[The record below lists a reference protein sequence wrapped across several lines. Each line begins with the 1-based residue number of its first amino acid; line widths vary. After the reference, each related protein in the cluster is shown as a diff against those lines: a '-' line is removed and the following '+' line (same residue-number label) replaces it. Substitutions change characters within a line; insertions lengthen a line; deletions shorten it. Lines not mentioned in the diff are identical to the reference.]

1 MPKFRQTVPVSGST
15 VAFRYMAIL
24 FLMFVG
30 GNLFAANSE
39 LNARLDSREIPVGG
53 YTYLN
58 IEVEGVG
65 SADVETPHIDGLVF
79 RRSGN
84 SSNTSIVNGR
94 VSRSVTLRFTI
105 LGETEGTYTIPPL
118 EVTTDD
124 QTYQTKPLQITVSKV
139 ANTSTRSSRPS
150 SSDVA
155 GNLTAEEIHRIAFIS
170 IKTGKDKA
178 YIGESIPLTL
188 KLYLNTGARFNQIN
202 QAPSI
207 ENDAIMIPTFGEDFQ
222 QTIEN
227 VDGERYQV
235 FAWDSA
241 FSATKSGETTLKATL
256 ELSFLVRA
264 RRQNSFPSSI
274 FDSDF
279 FSPSFQAVPIIA
291 SSNELPLKILPV
303 PENQPEGFTGAIGD
317 FQLKVTGSPLQIV
330 EGDPITLHIDIS
342 GTGNFDR
349 VFNEGL
355 TGNNQF
361 KTYTPEEEFVPA
373 TEGSM
378 IHGTK
383 SFTQAIIPIDVEQ
396 TQIPSI
402 SFTFLNSKT
411 GSFETLESPPIP
423 IKIIPSSRG
432 VRTAS
437 GPETVSERKRENI
450 DTDGLI
456 SFTVN
461 LDPPHS
467 TIRPLCTR
475 SLYRNFLWATP
486 AALLLLSLC
495 CSVVLQNKNR
505 AEEKILKERKKELK
519 RIAVEIDKAQKSTDP
534 TAFIKAS
541 AQYTRTLL
549 AYLWGTPGHAVT
561 SADVKN
567 RLKASAP
574 AMTEILSL
582 SETIAYAGGSLINVD
597 TAKLH
602 ASLKEEWQNI
612 ESRLDLS

>member
-1 MPKFRQTVPVSGST
+1 MLKLRQTVPIKGPT
-15 VAFRYMAIL
+15 VALRHLAML
-24 FLMFVG
+24 FLMLVG
-30 GNLFAANSE
+30 GHLIAANPE
-39 LNARLDSREIPVGG
+39 LSAKLDSREIPVGG

-58 IEVEGVG
+58 IEVEGVS
-65 SADVETPHIDGLVF
+65 SADAETPQVTGLVF

-84 SSNTSIVNGR
+84 SSNTSIINGR

-105 LGETEGTYTIPPL
+105 LGETPGTYTIPSL
-118 EVTTDD
+118 KVTTDD
-124 QTYQTKPLQITVSKV
+124 QTYETKPLQITVSKV
-139 ANTSTRSSRPS
+139 ANTNARGSQSS
-150 SSDVA
+150 SSDI
-155 GNLTAEEIHRIAFIS
+155 GNNLTTEEIHRIAFIS

-178 YIGESIPLTL
+178 YVGESVPLTL

-202 QAPSI
+202 QAPAI
-207 ENDAIMIPTFGEDFQ
+207 ENDAIMISPFGDNYQ
-222 QTIEN
+222 QTIED

-235 FAWDSA
+235 FTWDSA
-241 FSATKSGETTLKATL
+241 FSATKPGETTLKATL

-279 FSPSFQAVPIIA
+279 FSPSFQSVPIIA
-291 SSNELPLKILPV
+291 SSNELPLEILPV
-303 PENQPEGFTGAIGD
+303 PENQPEDFTGAIGD

-361 KTYTPEEEFVPA
+361 KTYTPEEKFVPD
-373 TEGSM
+373 TEGST

-383 SFTQAIIPIDVEQ
+383 SFTQAIIPTNPKE

-402 SFTFLNSKT
+402 SFTFLNTNT
-411 GSFETLESPPIP
+411 GTFETLESPPIP
-423 IKIIPSSRG
+423 IEIIPSSKGSRS
-432 VRTAS
+432 AS
-437 GPETVSERKRENI
+437 DRETGSERKRENI

-475 SLYRNFLWATP
+475 DLYRNFLWATP
-486 AALLLLSLC
+486 AALLLLSLG

-505 AEEKILKERKKELK
+505 AEEKILKERRKELR
-519 RIAVEIDKAQKSTDP
+519 RIAAEIDKAQKSADP
-534 TAFIKAS
+534 AVFIKAC

-549 AYLWGTPGHAVT
+549 GYLWGTPGHAVT
-561 SADVKN
+561 SADAKN

-602 ASLKEEWQNI
+602 SSLKVEWQNI
-612 ESRLDLS
+612 ESQLDLS